1 MPVSCC
7 KPKLRGARGPVLDVF
22 LFLFSYS
29 REVINT
35 RVQATGR
42 VLDIPRGAGDATPY
56 QQHQIAI
63 CKWTTVS
70 CLQTGKVI

>member
-1 MPVSCC
+1 M
-7 KPKLRGARGPVLDVF
+7 
-22 LFLFSYS
+22 
-29 REVINT
+29 EVIHT